1 MYSPSKLSL
10 MSTSPLKKL
19 GKLKLESIDE
29 KDSFCT
35 DMSFKSPIRKSPEKN
50 KNQLNNLNL

>member
-1 MYSPSKLSL
+1 
-10 MSTSPLKKL
+10 MSSSPLKML

-35 DMSFKSPIRKSPEKN
+35 DMSFKSPIRKSPVKN
-50 KNQLNNLNL
+50 KNLLNGLNL